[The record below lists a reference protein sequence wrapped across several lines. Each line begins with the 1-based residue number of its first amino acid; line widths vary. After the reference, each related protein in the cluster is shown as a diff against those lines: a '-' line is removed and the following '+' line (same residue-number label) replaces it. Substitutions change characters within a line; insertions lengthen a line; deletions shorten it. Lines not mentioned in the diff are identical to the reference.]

1 MKSQKWQVTR
11 SDPQTDKVK
20 EEHRGA
26 EAAGKANKAM
36 QKEGFSGE
44 VPQGAATRAVCM
56 CSALNGG

>member
-1 MKSQKWQVTR
+1 MTR

-26 EAAGKANKAM
+26 EAARKANKAM

-56 CSALNGG
+56 CSALIGG